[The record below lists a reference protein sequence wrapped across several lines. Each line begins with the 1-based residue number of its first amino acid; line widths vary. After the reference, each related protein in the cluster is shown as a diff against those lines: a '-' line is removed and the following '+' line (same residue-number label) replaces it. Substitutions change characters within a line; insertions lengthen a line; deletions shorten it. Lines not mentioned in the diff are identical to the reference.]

1 MEYVSTDELKG
12 MYRTL
17 CESRYFQK
25 TLTAA
30 NFGGYMDSGEEAI
43 TAGVLAA
50 IREDDIINNYF
61 RGDGMALRYRGAIAL
76 EDQMAWW
83 FGKQSPGRPVTSL
96 VPTNYT
102 AMDRGVIGATSSC
115 LGGDADLMMG
125 IALAQKMK
133 KTGKIVAFVTGD
145 GTLGKGNYHET
156 FTMASLFKLPIL
168 FVIRSNGWAMST
180 PVEGS
185 VAFRRV
191 SDMAQAYQIPC
202 ETVDGND
209 VLAVRNAVR
218 EAAAFAREGNG
229 PVIIEAKTYR
239 MAAHSSNDEDD
250 YRPAEVKKHW
260 AGKDPLTVMENIMKQ
275 FDIAQDEIDA
285 VKNDAIARVDAAFEQ
300 CRDYPMADVGLVIE
314 KMQATVNHMW
324 GKE

>member
-1 MEYVSTDELKG
+1 MEYVTTEELKS
-12 MYRTL
+12 MYTTI

-61 RGDGMALRYRGAIAL
+61 RGDGMALRYRGGISL

-83 FGKQSPGRPVTSL
+83 FGKQSAGRPITSL

-102 AMDRGVIGATSSC
+102 ALDKGVIGATSSC

-156 FTMASLFKLPIL
+156 FTMASLFKLPII

-180 PVEGS
+180 SVERS

-191 SDMAQAYQIPC
+191 SDMAQAYQIPA

-209 VLAVRNAVR
+209 VLAVRNTVR
-218 EAAAFAREGNG
+218 EAAEFARSGNG

-239 MAAHSSNDEDD
+239 MAAHSSHDEDD
-250 YRPAEVKKHW
+250 YRPVEIKKHW
-260 AGKDPLTVMENIMKQ
+260 AAKDPLTVMENIMRQ
-275 FDIAQDEIDA
+275 FDIPQDEIDA
-285 VKNDAIARVDAAFEQ
+285 IKDDAIARVDAAFEK
-300 CRDYPMADVGLVIE
+300 CKDNPRADVSLVIE
-314 KMQATVNHMW
+314 KQKATVNHMW
-324 GKE
+324 GRD

>member
-1 MEYVSTDELKG
+1 MEYVSTDELKS
-12 MYRTL
+12 MYQTL

-43 TAGVLAA
+43 TAGVLAG
-50 IREDDIINNYF
+50 INDDDIINNYF
-61 RGDGMALRYRGAIAL
+61 RGDGMALRYRGAIKL

-102 AMDRGVIGATSSC
+102 AKDKGVIGATSSC

-185 VAFRRV
+185 VAFRRM

-218 EAAAFAREGNG
+218 EAAKLAREGNG
-229 PVIIEAKTYR
+229 PMIIEAKTYR

-250 YRPAEVKKHW
+250 YRPVEIKKHW
-260 AGKDPLTVMENIMKQ
+260 AAKDPLTVMENIMKQ
-275 FDIAQDEIDA
+275 FDIPQDEID
-285 VKNDAIARVDAAFEQ
+285 VIKNDAIARVDAAFEQ
-300 CRDYPMADVGLVIE
+300 CKEYPLADVNLVIE

-324 GKE
+324 GRE

>member
-1 MEYVSTDELKG
+1 MEYVTTEELKG
-12 MYRTL
+12 MYQTL

-50 IREDDIINNYF
+50 INEDDIINNYF
-61 RGDGMALRYRGAIAL
+61 RGDGMALRYRGAIKL

-102 AMDRGVIGATSSC
+102 AMDKGVIGATSSC

-218 EAAAFAREGNG
+218 EAAEFAREGNG

-250 YRPAEVKKHW
+250 YRPVEIKKHW
-260 AGKDPLTVMENIMKQ
+260 AAKDPLVVMENIMKQ
-275 FDIAQDEIDA
+275 FDIPQDEIDA
-285 VKNDAIARVDAAFEQ
+285 IKNDAIARVDAAFEQ
-300 CRDYPMADVGLVIE
+300 CKDYPMADVNLVIE

-324 GKE
+324 GRE

>member
-1 MEYVSTDELKG
+1 MEYASIADLKK
-12 MYRTL
+12 MYQTI
-17 CESRYFQK
+17 CESRFFQK

-43 TAGVLAA
+43 TAGVLAG
-50 IREDDIINNYF
+50 INDDDIINNYF
-61 RGDGMALRYRGAIAL
+61 RGDGMALRYRGGIKL

-83 FGKQSPGRPVTSL
+83 FGKQSAGRPVTSL
-96 VPTNYT
+96 VPTNFT
-102 AMDRGVIGATSSC
+102 DMSKGVIGATSSC

-180 PVEGS
+180 SVERS
-185 VAFRRV
+185 CAFKRV
-191 SDMAQAYQIPC
+191 SDLAQAYQIPC

-209 VLAVRNAVR
+209 VLAVRNAIA
-218 EAAAFAREGNG
+218 EAADFARSGNG
-229 PVIIEAKTYR
+229 PMIIECKTYR

-250 YRPAEVKKHW
+250 YRPVEIKQHW
-260 AGKDPLTVMENIMKQ
+260 AAKDPLTVMENIMRQ
-275 FDIAQDEIDA
+275 FGISEEEIDA
-285 VKNDAIARVDAAFEQ
+285 IKADAIARVDAAFEA
-300 CRDYPMADVGLVIE
+300 CKDAPMADVSLVID
-314 KMQATVNHMW
+314 KMKSTVNHMW
-324 GKE
+324 GRE

>member
-1 MEYVSTDELKG
+1 YTQYLVLSKEIPYYIYSEK
-12 MYRTL
+12 
-17 CESRYFQK
+17 
-25 TLTAA
+25 
-30 NFGGYMDSGEEAI
+30 EAI

-50 IREDDIINNYF
+50 IRDDDIINNYF
-61 RGDGMALRYRGAIAL
+61 RGDGMALRVRGAVTL

-102 AMDRGVIGATSSC
+102 ALDKGVIGATSSC

-168 FVIRSNGWAMST
+168 FVIRANGWAMST
-180 PVEGS
+180 SVERS

-191 SDMAQAYQIPC
+191 SDMAQAYQIPA

-209 VLAVRNAVR
+209 VLAVRNMVR
-218 EAAAFAREGNG
+218 IAAEFARSGGG

-239 MAAHSSNDEDD
+239 MAAHSSHDEDD
-250 YRPAEVKKHW
+250 YRPIEEKKHW
-260 AGKDPLTVMENIMKQ
+260 AAKDPLLVMERIMQ
-275 FDIAQDEIDA
+275 EFDIPQTDINAIR
-285 VKNDAIARVDAAFEQ
+285 NDSISRVNAAFER
-300 CRDYPMADVGLVIE
+300 CKNAPPAEIGPVIAQQE
-314 KMQATVNHMW
+314 AIVNHMW
-324 GKE
+324 GRE